1 MKEEFN
7 LHDPS
12 EFLYLNSTETVI
24 DGVDDMREFK
34 KTIKSMDSIG
44 FSSNDR
50 KEIFRVVAGILHLGN
65 IQFLEGNSKDR
76 AEIVENDALKWA
88 SLCLGVQPNQ
98 LKHAL
103 LARTLNTEEKVV
115 TFQTA
120 VQARFNRDALAKGIY
135 ERLFLWIV
143 QKINSVI
150 KPKTKKMVT
159 KIGILDLYGFEIYPS
174 DNSLEQLNINFV
186 NEKLQQ
192 HTLKLLQQEKDE
204 YVKEGI
210 FNMDLF
216 TILSKELKK
225 DFLSDFDTINDCIS
239 CIEDKPLGIYSLLDE
254 EDYLNVS
261 GDERYLAKLK
271 ENLKKSNSFE
281 PARFKSTT
289 FSLKHFAAKVDYNV
303 TDWVKKNKDTL
314 FKDLID
320 AMCKSSSDLV
330 QELFKPLDDFYS
342 GRESKRRLQETIVK
356 QFKRDV
362 NKLMNKKLKGK
373 IHFIYC
379 IKPNYEKKALKFDKK
394 LITNQVKCLGL
405 SSISIFKQHG
415 FFFKMDYPKFFAK
428 YKALSPKTWPSS
440 SADFDIEELKS
451 KIRSILA
458 ETKIEGNNYAFGKTE
473 IFLKTPLDVATL
485 IDRFEQIQEAVAVL
499 IQRKYREV
507 IHKRVRRKSEKIK
520 GQLTSVHERIYSDY
534 GEHNVVQITNGKS
547 ISRLLV
553 ISKTNICFLE
563 PNTYE
568 LVFNFPLSIIYRL
581 CMSRFSDGI
590 FIICMRNFGDII
602 LDVENKQHLY
612 QDIESSFHKLMSSLL
627 DSYKPISIEFHSIF
641 YVNPSVLVL
650 EDNEMKQK
658 AEYEIF
664 SNSLPRN
671 SNGDYQHQINLENN
685 EEPPMNEN
693 GYTVQFLKD
702 YTIAAMKIERRPNNE
717 GLIIYVKPNEDVYS
731 GKKKRR
737 QGSFDRYFVGDSLRW
752 KEKLGEDRDILF
764 SDLVDKYHKSFKKSE
779 RYLIITERSVYLE
792 HKFLKKRRRIPLRKI
807 YKISVSP
814 FTDHY
819 FFIHVKGESDVL
831 LESIKKTEI
840 ISILTNT
847 VKSTLPRV
855 FEIDITNTVTQV
867 TKNPT
872 LVRQVIFEEVS
883 SPKSCKVE
891 YTKASE
897 PIKVYIHNE
906 DVVDEFAKTILDVYG
921 GKKSRRICSLKSAD
935 EIEDAIFMREVLM
948 SDNTTP
954 LFVAEV
960 EFVNPYSLSSV
971 RKNMSISNSTIFL
984 LGKKGSDG
992 LRIEIE
998 EITSIKC
1005 SSQCD
1010 DLFVMFCGDSAYLF
1024 NSELKTKIIET
1035 LRAANSKI
1043 QILVEPKLIIPFK
1056 DLFVWDGEMSG
1067 SSSESLPSLIERP
1080 VEVEEP
1086 MTPPSTPST
1095 HFLES
1100 PLVKKKGT
1108 NGYLIIVVLVDR
1120 NISEPKIMC
1129 NNEQANA
1136 KLTIR
1141 INDQDPAFPFY
1152 PLFSK
1157 SKKV

>member
-1 MKEEFN
+1 MSSTPRSDRSLDGDSPITEYSIDDVTFLDRPTTDNITNLLESRYNKKDQSQKKSPQVYTYLGDALIFVNPNDIKETEGLYKNSVMHFYHKKLPFARAPHIFSIAENAFRTMKETRQPQTIIVNGESGSGKTESSKLILKYLTVVSQNGPSSYFVKHVLTESNQLLEAFGNAKTLHCDNSSRFGKYTTVYFGFGDRIEGGKISTILLEKSHITNQRKKERNFHIFYQLCRGADRSMKEEFN

-458 ETKIEGNNYAFGKTE
+458 ETKIESNNYAFGKTE
-473 IFLKTPLDVATL
+473 IFLKTP
-485 IDRFEQIQEAVAVL
+485 
-499 IQRKYREV
+499 
-507 IHKRVRRKSEKIK
+507 
-520 GQLTSVHERIYSDY
+520 
-534 GEHNVVQITNGKS
+534 
-547 ISRLLV
+547 
-553 ISKTNICFLE
+553 
-563 PNTYE
+563 
-568 LVFNFPLSIIYRL
+568 
-581 CMSRFSDGI
+581 
-590 FIICMRNFGDII
+590 
-602 LDVENKQHLY
+602 
-612 QDIESSFHKLMSSLL
+612 
-627 DSYKPISIEFHSIF
+627 
-641 YVNPSVLVL
+641 
-650 EDNEMKQK
+650 
-658 AEYEIF
+658 
-664 SNSLPRN
+664 
-671 SNGDYQHQINLENN
+671 
-685 EEPPMNEN
+685 
-693 GYTVQFLKD
+693 
-702 YTIAAMKIERRPNNE
+702 
-717 GLIIYVKPNEDVYS
+717 
-731 GKKKRR
+731 
-737 QGSFDRYFVGDSLRW
+737 
-752 KEKLGEDRDILF
+752 
-764 SDLVDKYHKSFKKSE
+764 
-779 RYLIITERSVYLE
+779 
-792 HKFLKKRRRIPLRKI
+792 
-807 YKISVSP
+807 
-814 FTDHY
+814 
-819 FFIHVKGESDVL
+819 
-831 LESIKKTEI
+831 
-840 ISILTNT
+840 
-847 VKSTLPRV
+847 
-855 FEIDITNTVTQV
+855 
-867 TKNPT
+867 
-872 LVRQVIFEEVS
+872 
-883 SPKSCKVE
+883 
-891 YTKASE
+891 
-897 PIKVYIHNE
+897 
-906 DVVDEFAKTILDVYG
+906 
-921 GKKSRRICSLKSAD
+921 
-935 EIEDAIFMREVLM
+935 
-948 SDNTTP
+948 
-954 LFVAEV
+954 
-960 EFVNPYSLSSV
+960 
-971 RKNMSISNSTIFL
+971 
-984 LGKKGSDG
+984 
-992 LRIEIE
+992 
-998 EITSIKC
+998 
-1005 SSQCD
+1005 
-1010 DLFVMFCGDSAYLF
+1010 
-1024 NSELKTKIIET
+1024 
-1035 LRAANSKI
+1035 
-1043 QILVEPKLIIPFK
+1043 
-1056 DLFVWDGEMSG
+1056 
-1067 SSSESLPSLIERP
+1067 
-1080 VEVEEP
+1080 
-1086 MTPPSTPST
+1086 
-1095 HFLES
+1095 
-1100 PLVKKKGT
+1100 
-1108 NGYLIIVVLVDR
+1108 
-1120 NISEPKIMC
+1120 
-1129 NNEQANA
+1129 
-1136 KLTIR
+1136 
-1141 INDQDPAFPFY
+1141 
-1152 PLFSK
+1152 
-1157 SKKV
+1157 